1 MADNRPHALVTND
14 DGIDSF
20 FLRVLVEALAERFQ
34 VTVAAPMGEQSWI
47 GRAMSRNKDV
57 HMAEYEDFPCRAY
70 ALDGTPSDCINIAL
84 GHLVSE
90 QPVDLV
96 CSGINIGFNACT
108 PIVLSSGTIAGAI
121 EGAGW
126 GIPSLAFSHHVAEE
140 DYDFLRKNHGK
151 ASGTL
156 EESLR
161 ASSAHAV
168 AFAGELLGQPVP
180 RPIVHNYN
188 FPMGTK
194 SDTMV
199 ERTEPL
205 PISLMKLFERDTA
218 ATFRFRYPDG
228 VELPREGNYD
238 MPCLLRGNISYSILD
253 LNRIGEIS

>member
-1 MADNRPHALVTND
+1 MTDSRPHALVTND

-20 FLRVLVEALAERFQ
+20 FLRVLVEALSECFR

-70 ALDGTPSDCINIAL
+70 ALDGTPSDCMNIAL
-84 GHLVSE
+84 GHLVDGDS
-90 QPVDLV
+90 VDVV

-126 GIPSLAFSHHVAEE
+126 GIPALAFSHHVAED
-140 DYDFLRKNHGK
+140 DYEFLRKNHGK
-151 ASGTL
+151 SSGAL

-161 ASSAHAV
+161 VAASLATSYAEQLV
-168 AFAGELLGQPVP
+168 GQEIL

-188 FPMGTK
+188 FPTGTK
-194 SDTMV
+194 SDTLV
-199 ERTEPL
+199 ERTQPL
-205 PISLMKLFERDTA
+205 PIHLMKLFERDTA
-218 ATFRFRYPDG
+218 ATFRFRYPEG
-228 VELPREGNYD
+228 IELPKEGNYD
-238 MPCLLRGNISYSILD
+238 MPCLLRGNISHSILD
-253 LNRIGEIS
+253 LNRIGEFS